1 MLIKRIISAIKR
13 RKKEKEQAKAFEE
26 MLSCVQNMYTY
37 PFHRHDL
44 MPQLRKATDEE
55 VAKLIQDSRDIQK
68 STPGSGYYIPSIRN
82 YVTHSLE
89 KWRDRIYVF
98 EHIYPP
104 VNQEQKEDEAPHSQW
119 CSHLP
124 SQYLDKDL
132 IVFYYNSFGFPETH
146 LCARE
151 GYVFYD
157 PIKMDIVACAW
168 RCIS

>member
-1 MLIKRIISAIKR
+1 MLIKRIITSIKR
-13 RKKEKEQAKAFEE
+13 RKKEKEQAIEFEFV
-26 MLSCVQNMYTY
+26 LSCVQNMYTY

-44 MPQLRKATDEE
+44 SPQLRKATDEE
-55 VAKLIQDSRDIQK
+55 VAKLILDSQNIQT
-68 STPGSGYYIPSIRN
+68 SPPCSGYYIPGTRN

-89 KWRDRIYVF
+89 KWPDRVYVF

-104 VNQEQKEDEAPHSQW
+104 VNQEQENKEAHHSQW
-119 CSHLP
+119 CSQLP

-157 PIKMDIVACAW
+157 PIKLNIVACAW